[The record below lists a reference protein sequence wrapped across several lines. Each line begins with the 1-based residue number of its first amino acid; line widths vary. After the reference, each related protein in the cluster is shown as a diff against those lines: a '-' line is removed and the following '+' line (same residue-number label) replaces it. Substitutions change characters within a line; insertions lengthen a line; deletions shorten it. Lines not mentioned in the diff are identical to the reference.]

1 MTNRKGF
8 SLVEVIVS
16 ITVVVI
22 VSISSVAVIYT
33 STKIVDFGYDQYWA
47 TSEVNNLKECLVTD
61 HFSTDAGSSLEFYF
75 GEKSEYYAFNHKSI
89 EDMRNN
95 VANINESMEMDTFHF
110 SYDEDYQLLENQQT
124 TASYRISFVYNKNT
138 GGFTVRAV
146 RINPF
151 NETEVQEL
159 YIMEEEIMIGVEV

>member
-33 STKIVDFGYDQYWA
+33 STKIVDLGYDQYWA

-75 GEKSEYYAFNHKSI
+75 GEKSEYCAFNH
-89 EDMRNN
+89 
-95 VANINESMEMDTFHF
+95 
-110 SYDEDYQLLENQQT
+110 
-124 TASYRISFVYNKNT
+124 
-138 GGFTVRAV
+138 
-146 RINPF
+146 
-151 NETEVQEL
+151 
-159 YIMEEEIMIGVEV
+159 

>member
-47 TSEVNNLKECLVTD
+47 TSEVNNLKETSYK
-61 HFSTDAGSSLEFYF
+61 HFMQNVCKLKKSANKV
-75 GEKSEYYAFNHKSI
+75 GE
-89 EDMRNN
+89 NN
-95 VANINESMEMDTFHF
+95 E
-110 SYDEDYQLLENQQT
+110 
-124 TASYRISFVYNKNT
+124 
-138 GGFTVRAV
+138 
-146 RINPF
+146 
-151 NETEVQEL
+151 
-159 YIMEEEIMIGVEV
+159 